1 MAFLTTALVLP
12 LAKGRFVMILTGKA
26 AGVIDDVIL
35 PYCPAPVVDPVGVF
49 GTKER
54 RLSG

>member
-1 MAFLTTALVLP
+1 MKGLTTPLVLP
-12 LAKGRFVMILTGKA
+12 LAKVRFVMILTGKA
-26 AGVIDDVIL
+26 AGVIL